1 MIDMEDIKRT
11 LSSSNVEMIEEL
23 FSLNDNF
30 KSIIDYERQL
40 MRQRSALFL
49 QVFKNGPLYQEF
61 IEFMNC
67 SKSSRFIAVLNIFY
81 TIFLIIPLITVYVL
95 RNKTSSTPFTIAVFE
110 ILFAVIS
117 IVSGWLLY
125 FCIVE
130 NPLFLRIG
138 VSLLGQ
144 RTKSDWKTTTD
155 RVQATL
161 YLSIVCRHGLA
172 LIRRTWDGSCANMAF
187 HYVLACNPE
196 NEGRTFPFDSA
207 CVMMIV
213 PILFAVVY
221 REARIGVNLAAW
233 SIVLFSII
241 FCCVLL
247 ESVRPLIFL
256 IFYVVLSVVIM
267 ADSFQQY
274 LLFFWLGR
282 QLKKTLEAN
291 QKLAEQNKASEM
303 RNMIANVAHDLKTV
317 SVKRSII
324 VVCLINFEMFSR
336 IASILLHDRSRY
348 HCS

>member
-1 MIDMEDIKRT
+1 M
-11 LSSSNVEMIEEL
+11 SSNSVEMVEEL
-23 FSLNDNF
+23 FSLNDNL
-30 KSIIDYERQL
+30 KTIIDYERQL
-40 MRQRSALFL
+40 MRQRSALFI
-49 QVFKNGPLYQEF
+49 QVWKNRNLYQEF
-61 IEFMNC
+61 IEFMSF
-67 SKSSRFIAVLNIFY
+67 SKSSKFVGLLNIFY
-81 TIFLIIPLITVYVL
+81 TIFLALPMVSFYISNV
-95 RNKTSSTPFTIAVFE
+95 KTSSVTFRMVIFESVF
-110 ILFAVIS
+110 LLIS
-117 IVSGWLLY
+117 FISGWLLY

>member
-1 MIDMEDIKRT
+1 MNYMEDFKRT
-11 LSSSNVEMIEEL
+11 LSSSNVEMVEEL

-49 QVFKNGPLYQEF
+49 QVCKNGPLYQEF

-110 ILFAVIS
+110 ILFVLIS
-117 IVSGWLLY
+117 IVSGWFLY

-130 NPLFLRIG
+130 NRLLLRLG
-138 VSLLGQ
+138 ESLLGA
-144 RTKSDWKTTTD
+144 RTKSDWKIFSD

-161 YLSIVCRHGLA
+161 YLSIVCRHGLG
-172 LIRRTWDGSCANMAF
+172 LIRRTWVGNCNNSALLYAWT
-187 HYVLACNPE
+187 CNPE
-196 NEGRTFPFDSA
+196 NGGRIFPFDSA
-207 CVMMIV
+207 CVLMIV

-221 REARIGVNLAAW
+221 REARIGVNIVAW

-317 SVKRSII
+317 SAKRSIFCYI
-324 VVCLINFEMFSR
+324 FEMFSS